1 MKSILEKNSLFAI
14 YKSFFDFNEDACYAL
29 DLEGNFIL
37 FNDAA
42 SRMTGYTKEEIL
54 LKSFISFIPVNILS
68 ETIGNF
74 NTIIEGKQGTISTL
88 IKHKNGQLLEINL
101 TALPIFIDG
110 KVQGIAGFVKL
121 VHEENLFLNGQYQVL
136 DMVAKNVPFSEVLTH
151 IISLVEKVSDNGI
164 CTVQLVDNNGKSL
177 INGAAPSFPAEY
189 MEIMDGTGI
198 GPSVASWGKA
208 AYYNRRI
215 VVHDIAHDL
224 LWRDYKDNALKHGL
238 RACWSTPVCDH
249 QQKVIAVFSMYYDHP
264 RTPTEKE
271 INRIENAI
279 NLTSLV
285 IQHYRVEEKINF
297 MVNHDETTGL
307 PNRKCFDE
315 KVKIA
320 INLFKKN
327 NDKMLAFMYF
337 DLDRFK
343 LINDSLGHH
352 IGNMLLKQVARKLQN
367 CMREKDIVSRSGSD
381 EFIILLDNVSKQE
394 ISKIADRIQAM
405 FVQSFVIEGHEIF
418 VTPSI
423 GISTFPLDGDKVD
436 ELIRKADVA
445 MFQAKK
451 EGRNNYKF
459 YNSIFDNKA
468 NNRLEIEN
476 ELRKAMDRN
485 EFILHYQPIMDLN
498 ENKMKGAEALIRWE
512 HPQLGRVSPDKFI
525 PIAEETGMI
534 VPIGEWV
541 LRTACQQ
548 LKNWQESGINLSTIS
563 VNISFRQFYQPNLVS
578 MIDQIVKETGIDPKS
593 LTIEITESMTMDVEE
608 ASQKLNHLKN
618 IGVNISIDDFGT
630 GYSSLSYLKKFPI
643 DYLKIDQSFIRDIAK
658 SKDDENIATTIL
670 LMGQNLGLSVIA
682 EGVELKEQLE
692 FLRRHD
698 CNEAQGYLFSKP
710 LPANELK
717 ELFRR

>member
-1 MKSILEKNSLFAI
+1 MKKGWNWMRSIIENNSLFAI
-14 YKSFFDFNEDACYAL
+14 YKSFFDLNEDACYAL

-37 FNDAA
+37 FNEAA
-42 SRMTGYTKEEIL
+42 SRMTGYSQEEIFQ
-54 LKSFISFIPVNILS
+54 KSFISFIPDNNLS
-68 ETIGNF
+68 K
-74 NTIIEGKQGTISTL
+74 TIINFKSILEGNQRNISTVIKDKEGKL
-88 IKHKNGQLLEINL
+88 IEIRL
-101 TALPIFIDG
+101 TAFPILIDG
-110 KVQGIAGFVKL
+110 MVQGIVGS
-121 VHEENLFLNGQYQVL
+121 
-136 DMVAKNVPFSEVLTH
+136 AK
-151 IISLVEKVSDNGI
+151 
-164 CTVQLVDNNGKSL
+164 
-177 INGAAPSFPAEY
+177 FPA
-189 MEIMDGTGI
+189 T
-198 GPSVASWGKA
+198 
-208 AYYNRRI
+208 
-215 VVHDIAHDL
+215 
-224 LWRDYKDNALKHGL
+224 
-238 RACWSTPVCDH
+238 
-249 QQKVIAVFSMYYDHP
+249 
-264 RTPTEKE
+264 
-271 INRIENAI
+271 
-279 NLTSLV
+279 
-285 IQHYRVEEKINF
+285 
-297 MVNHDETTGL
+297 HDEVTGL
-307 PNRKCFDE
+307 PNRKSFDE

-320 INLFKKN
+320 INLFKKH
-327 NDKMLAFMYF
+327 NDKMLAIMYF

-343 LINDSLGHH
+343 LINDSLGHN
-352 IGNMLLKQVARKLQN
+352 IGNMLLKQVAQKLQN

-381 EFIILLDNVSKQE
+381 EFIIMLDNVSKME
-394 ISKIADRIQAM
+394 ISKIAERIQSIFA
-405 FVQSFVIEGHEIF
+405 QAFVINGHEIF

-445 MFQAKK
+445 MLQAKK

-459 YNSIFDNKA
+459 YNSLFDKKSFKS
-468 NNRLEIEN
+468 LEIEN
-476 ELRKAMDRN
+476 ELRKALDKN
-485 EFILHYQPIMDLN
+485 EFTLHYQPIMDLN
-498 ENKMKGAEALIRWE
+498 SNKMKGAEALIRWE
-512 HPQLGRVSPDKFI
+512 HPLLGRVAPDKFI

-548 LKNWQESGINLSTIS
+548 LKKWQNSGIELTTIS

-578 MIDQIVKETGIDPKS
+578 MIEQIVKETGIDPKS

-682 EGVELKEQLE
+682 EGVEEKGQLE

-710 LPANELK
+710 LPANELR
-717 ELFRR
+717 ELFHK